1 MHGKGDEALVD
12 AVDGTTHPPELADSF
27 PSQGRLKLAASY
39 VVIQFKPAL
48 AIPYAGA
55 M

>member
-1 MHGKGDEALVD
+1 MHGKGDEVLVG
-12 AVDGTTHPPELADSF
+12 AVDGTTRPELADSF
-27 PSQGRLKLAASY
+27 PSQGRLKLAVSY
-39 VVIQFKPAL
+39 VVIQFNPAL